1 MTAAAIKIE
10 GVVEGFGTVRQTRV
24 VQGGL
29 DLDLDV
35 LDLTR
40 VVIDLHVGRGERGGK
55 KRVFHR
61 TACLLRKRKRLLER
75 GAFGA

>member
-1 MTAAAIKIE
+1 VTAAAIKIE
-10 GVVEGFGTVRQTRV
+10 GVVEWFGTVRQTRV
-24 VQGGL
+24 MECGL
-29 DLDLDV
+29 DLDLNV

-61 TACLLRKRKRLLER
+61 TACLLRKRKRPLER
-75 GAFGA
+75 GALGA